1 MRYRSVRWPAA
12 GTSAPV
18 LQPFDCFISSLRC
31 RCVWAQ
37 EIYSVYVRMCVC
49 MYTLKRA
56 KAFQL
61 PHGPPG
67 CPGTAGEEARDITQ
81 LLNCYLQVS
90 PSAGLVLIEVETP
103 SRSKAIHTHTYPSGR
118 GVRGLASWLRLP
130 GLMGRNKG

>member
-31 RCVWAQ
+31 RCVRAQ
-37 EIYSVYVRMCVC
+37 EIYSVYVHMCVC

-103 SRSKAIHTHTYPSGR
+103 SRSKAIHTHTHILQA
-118 GVRGLASWLRLP
+118 GVFEA
-130 GLMGRNKG
+130 